1 MVPIFKNVGE
11 RSATKKH
18 SPVVFFLWLVKS
30 LKNVNNLEN
39 CGLLSDFQYSLSL
52 FDQLQIF

>member
-11 RSATKKH
+11 RSATKKY

-39 CGLLSDFQYSLSL
+39 CGLFSDFQYSLSL

>member
-11 RSATKKH
+11 RSTTKNY

-39 CGLLSDFQYSLSL
+39 CGLLSDFQYRLSL